1 MWVQF
6 DEDAGRSESE
16 DTETN
21 EDSDDMETEQEED
34 TQDSD
39 QLISWFDDNVFPTDE
54 FSALRKLTRK
64 LGQTCIVPDAD
75 I

>member
-1 MWVQF
+1 
-6 DEDAGRSESE
+6 
-16 DTETN
+16 
-21 EDSDDMETEQEED
+21 METEQEED

-39 QLISWFDDNVFPTDE
+39 QLISWFDDNAFPTDE